1 MAVEW
6 LEVEAAAAQIFRV
19 WGSGGDLKWAEQ
31 AWAMLVKAEL
41 ADDANELERCK
52 ALLRLLGLADYYY
65 NFCTIY
71 RDEPL
76 EPDYLSWAEEL
87 LIAPFRLGQLLGE
100 ETALNDEADETR
112 LYQDALN
119 ELVPVFEDEVIEAL
133 QQGYG
138 DRCQLFIALWRSSL
152 PEEANDPNHPGYLP
166 DQAVL
171 SARMSHGETASAA
184 FGC

>member
-6 LEVEAAAAQIFRV
+6 SEVETAAAQMFRV
-19 WGSGGDLKWAEQ
+19 WASGGDLDWARQ
-31 AWAMLVKAEL
+31 AWALLIGAGL

-52 ALLRLLGLADYYY
+52 VLLRLLGLADYYY

-76 EPDYLSWAEEL
+76 EPDYLDWAEEL
-87 LIAPFRLGQLLGE
+87 LIAPFRLGQLVGA
-100 ETALNDEADETR
+100 ETALNDEADEVR

-119 ELVPVFEDEVIEAL
+119 ELVPTFEDEVIEAL

-138 DRCQLFIALWRSSL
+138 DRRRLFIALWRSS
-152 PEEANDPNHPGYLP
+152 G
-166 DQAVL
+166 VK
-171 SARMSHGETASAA
+171 
-184 FGC
+184 